1 MLNLLDWARHRTS
14 SEFIV
19 RYSPNSSKNNNI
31 SAVPTTAIT
40 IMSKSGSSTFVK
52 RGTTRFPSIPGTRPS
67 VHNTS
72 QLLTPSGVPD
82 LDAILGG
89 GIPVGS
95 VVLVKDD
102 HKGDNLEALGECEPT
117 PLHSRLFLKY
127 FLAEGVAQGQGLF
140 YGSCHHDAEGFLAS
154 LPEVVEQQETAG
166 VPEKGADDKLTI
178 AWRYR
183 DSNQSSSGPEN
194 SAKHH
199 FNLQKN
205 VSEERLAACDSHTWT
220 CVDAA
225 DNQYVHLFKNVK
237 RVIEEQEEYSIAP
250 PKSSASKKG
259 LLRIGV
265 ESAGSLLWGTDP
277 ECTELFRFLFA
288 LRSLC
293 RTRCI
298 SAFLDHESLTGH
310 SLYSLPLLSHHSL
323 TLQIHPLSLATC
335 FVILDDLPELCS
347 SIRRRLFEAADFVL
361 CVQSFRQRERTGIF
375 KVII

>member
-1 MLNLLDWARHRTS
+1 
-14 SEFIV
+14 
-19 RYSPNSSKNNNI
+19 
-31 SAVPTTAIT
+31 
-40 IMSKSGSSTFVK
+40 MSKSGSSAFVK

-102 HKGDNLEALGECEPT
+102 HKDDHAALGEGEST

-127 FLAEGVAQGQGLF
+127 FLAEGVAQGHGVF
-140 YGSCHHDAEGFLAS
+140 YGSCQHDAEGFLAS
-154 LPEVVEQQETAG
+154 LPEIVDQQET
-166 VPEKGADDKLTI
+166 VRLPEKGADDKLTI
-178 AWRYR
+178 AWRYK
-183 DSNQSSSGPEN
+183 DTNQSSSASEN
-194 SAKHH
+194 RARHH

-205 VSEERLAACDSHTWT
+205 VSEERLAACQSHTWT
-220 CVDAA
+220 CVDTA
-225 DNQYVHLFKNVK
+225 DNQYVNLFKNVK
-237 RVIEEQEEYSIAP
+237 SVIEEEEEYSIAP
-250 PKSSASKKG
+250 PRSSASKKG

-293 RTRCI
+293 RTR
-298 SAFLDHESLTGH
+298 
-310 SLYSLPLLSHHSL
+310 
-323 TLQIHPLSLATC
+323 
-335 FVILDDLPELCS
+335 
-347 SIRRRLFEAADFVL
+347 
-361 CVQSFRQRERTGIF
+361 
-375 KVII
+375 

>member
-1 MLNLLDWARHRTS
+1 MS
-14 SEFIV
+14 
-19 RYSPNSSKNNNI
+19 NS
-31 SAVPTTAIT
+31 
-40 IMSKSGSSTFVK
+40 GCSTFVK

-82 LDAILGG
+82 LDVILGG

-102 HKGDNLEALGECEPT
+102 HKDDREATGECEQT

-127 FLAEGVAQGQGLF
+127 FLAEGVAQGHGVF
-140 YGSCHHDAEGFLAS
+140 YGSCHHDAEGFLAN
-154 LPEVVEQQETAG
+154 LPEIEEQQEPSR
-166 VPEKGADDKLTI
+166 VPDKGAEDKLTI

-183 DSNQSSSGPEN
+183 DTNQSSTSSEN
-194 SAKHH
+194 NARHH

-220 CVDAA
+220 CVDTA
-225 DNQYVHLFKNVK
+225 DNQYVNLFKNVK
-237 RVIEEQEEYSIAP
+237 RVIKEKEEYSIAP

-293 RTRCI
+293 RTR
-298 SAFLDHESLTGH
+298 
-310 SLYSLPLLSHHSL
+310 
-323 TLQIHPLSLATC
+323 
-335 FVILDDLPELCS
+335 
-347 SIRRRLFEAADFVL
+347 
-361 CVQSFRQRERTGIF
+361 
-375 KVII
+375 